1 MNETYKVA
9 LYCRLS
15 EEDKKKAKKG
25 DDSESI
31 KNQRE
36 LLLRYC
42 EVKNLQVY
50 DIYVDDD
57 YSGSDLQEIL
67 P

>member
-36 LLLRYC
+36 LLLRYIF
-42 EVKNLQVY
+42 E
-50 DIYVDDD
+50 
-57 YSGSDLQEIL
+57 
-67 P
+67 